1 LSWIW
6 PLPQTTEGWIA
17 AAGLLVLPIL
27 TVVTQLIVQKMMTPA
42 SGDSQQAMMGQMM
55 MFMPIMF
62 GFFALQ
68 VPQGL
73 VLYWVVSNVFAL
85 AQQYFIN
92 KQHQPLQPAIVD
104 GAAVPVTKT
113 AESTS
118 AATVGVRSSTTAG
131 VPKRTKDARRKNKR

>member
-1 LSWIW
+1 MY
-6 PLPQTTEGWIA
+6 

-27 TVVTQLIVQKMMTPA
+27 TVVTQLVVQKMTTPA
-42 SGDSQQAMMGQMM
+42 TGDSQQAMMGQMM

-73 VLYWVVSNVFAL
+73 VLYWVTSNLFTL

-92 KQHQPLQPAIVD
+92 KQSTAAKQIIDVV
-104 GAAVPVTKT
+104 AVPVPAKAIEEAPAVTV
-113 AESTS
+113 S
-118 AATVGVRSSTTAG
+118 AGAAAS
-131 VPKRTKDARRKNKR
+131 KRTRDAKRKSKR